1 MHLSERVRAHLERL
15 HTPYALVPRTGAE
28 TGALGEAAEASRID
42 PGSLV
47 RAVLLQDEQGLLLAI
62 LPATHLIDFQTLRER
77 LGRNLKP
84 AAPELVAATFPDCET
99 GCVPPLGIPYGLAAI
114 IDDGLASSGPI
125 HFEAGYRDSLIRI
138 QGYDFRILHADS
150 LHAPIARPVSV
161 LESRD
166 SRDFMLPGELDRRHP
181 LTALRPHEDIR
192 RAVERID
199 RLPSMPEM
207 ANRLLRLRNDPHAG
221 IQELSDIIQ
230 YDPSL
235 TAQIIRYA
243 RSAFFGFRGN
253 IDTLPQAITRVL
265 GFETVLNMSL
275 GLAASRT
282 FRNPADGPLGLQNF
296 WRHTAYSAAL
306 AQALA
311 KLIGPRL
318 PLQPGLAYLAGL
330 LHNFG
335 FLLAGHL
342 FRAEFFLLNRVVAAN
357 PQIPVPLIERR
368 VLGVDHTEMGAWLM
382 SAWNM
387 PEAVVVTCREHHN
400 EAYAGEHA
408 EYAQLIQCID
418 HLLRAHN
425 MGDGTE
431 AEPPTAILAALGLD
445 LQSAREITATLFE
458 SSSALDAMAR
468 QLAA

>member
-1 MHLSERVRAHLERL
+1 MHLSERVRTHLERL
-15 HTPYALVPRTGAE
+15 HAPYAVVPHPRTG
-28 TGALGEAAEASRID
+28 TLGEAAEASHID
-42 PGSLV
+42 PESMI
-47 RAVLLQDEQGLLLAI
+47 RAVLLQDEQGLLLTV
-62 LPATHLIDFQTLRER
+62 LPATHLIDFQILRER
-77 LGRNLKP
+77 LRRNLKP
-84 AAPELVAATFPDCET
+84 AAPDLIAATFPDCEA
-99 GCVPPLGIPYGLAAI
+99 GCVPPLGAPYGLTAV
-114 IDDGLASSGPI
+114 IDEGLARSGHV
-125 HFEAGYRDSLIRI
+125 HFEAGFRDSLIRM
-138 QGYDFRILHADS
+138 QGYDFRSLHTDS
-150 LHAPIARPVSV
+150 LHAPVARPVSV

-166 SRDFMLPGELDRRHP
+166 IRDFMLPGELNRHHP

-192 RAVERID
+192 RIVEKVD

-207 ANRLLRLRNDPHAG
+207 ANRLLRLCNDPHAG
-221 IQELSDIIQ
+221 IQELTDVIQ

-282 FRNPADGPLGLQNF
+282 FHNPADGPLGLQSF
-296 WRHTAYSAAL
+296 WRHAAYSAAL

-311 KLIGPRL
+311 KAIGPRL
-318 PLQPGLAYLAGL
+318 PLKPGIAYLAGL

-357 PQIPVPLIERR
+357 PQVPVPLIERR
-368 VLGVDHTEMGAWLM
+368 VLGVDHAEMGAWLM
-382 SAWNM
+382 QAWNM
-387 PEAVVVTCREHHN
+387 PEAVIVACREHHN
-400 EAYAGEHA
+400 EAYTGEHA
-408 EYAQLIQCID
+408 EYAHLILCAD

-425 MGDGTE
+425 MGDGAE
-431 AEPPTAILAALGLD
+431 AEPPTTILTALGLD
-445 LQSAREITATLFE
+445 ARTAREIAAALFE
-458 SSSALDAMAR
+458 SSDALDAMAR